1 MIVDCSVCHNLYD
14 FTEPF
19 FLADCAHI
27 LCEKHKIQSKINN
40 CCVNCKHQDNTNT
53 CKGIKFIKLEN
64 FKYNENSDEID
75 VDTLKDSTDEINNS
89 GNGINNF
96 FIDITTQLEDFYSVS
111 KFQIVN
117 LKDRCRFLTEK
128 NVNFEEVINSQKEL
142 LKQCQE
148 ELHNF
153 KKLQKNYNIL
163 IEKYNHLKE
172 TSKENLHYRKHLQ
185 PTTNNLKYEKQ
196 QLEEEYDDFVS
207 LLSSDD
213 KNDKVANNTN
223 AARNESRN
231 NFILKIKQSVGNI
244 SNHSNNVNR
253 TNYQKKRYIGSPTR
267 NLKLKHNSNMMI
279 GESTRNESSNTL
291 LKRLE
296 KKNIHVNNNNNNKI
310 NLDLIRNDKICANMS
325 TTHNRLRNALEPTT
339 ILLNRT
345 SRASRDSNN
354 YNSRVNSK
362 QNTSL
367 SYAPMLPL
375 QQNLQ
380 NETNNIL
387 RYNPNRIGSGS
398 KGIFFHGKCS
408 K

>member
-1 MIVDCSVCHNLYD
+1 MIVDCSVCHKLYD
-14 FTEPF
+14 FTEPY

-27 LCEKHKIQSKINN
+27 LCEKHKTQSEKNN
-40 CCVNCKHQDNTNT
+40 CCVNCEHQDNTNT

-75 VDTLKDSTDEINNS
+75 VDTLKDSTNEINNS

-117 LKDRCRFLTEK
+117 LKDRCRFLTE
-128 NVNFEEVINSQKEL
+128 NNINLEEVINNQKEL

-153 KKLQKNYNIL
+153 QKLQKNYNIL
-163 IEKYNHLKE
+163 TEKYNRLKE
-172 TSKENLHYRKHLQ
+172 TSKENLNNRKHLQ
-185 PTTNNLKYEKQ
+185 PTTNNLKHEKQ
-196 QLEEEYDDFVS
+196 QVEEEYDNFIS

-213 KNDKVANNTN
+213 ENDKVVNNLN
-223 AARNESRN
+223 EVRNESRN
-231 NFILKIKQSVGNI
+231 NFVLKVKQSVGNI
-244 SNHSNNVNR
+244 SKHTNNINR
-253 TNYQKKRYIGSPTR
+253 TNYHKTRYIGSPTR

-296 KKNIHVNNNNNNKI
+296 KKNILINNNNNTKI
-310 NLDLIRNDKICANMS
+310 NLDLIRNDKVCSNTS
-325 TTHNRLRNALEPTT
+325 TTDRLRNALEPTKT
-339 ILLNRT
+339 SLNRT
-345 SRASRDSNN
+345 SRASGDSNN

-367 SYAPMLPL
+367 LYAPMLQL

-380 NETNNIL
+380 KESSNIL

-398 KGIFFHGKCS
+398 KGIFLHGKRS

>member
-1 MIVDCSVCHNLYD
+1 MIVDCSVCHKLYD
-14 FTEPF
+14 FTEPY

-27 LCEKHKIQSKINN
+27 LCEKHKTQSEINN

-75 VDTLKDSTDEINNS
+75 VDTLKDSTYEINNS

-128 NVNFEEVINSQKEL
+128 NVNLEEVISNQKEL

-153 KKLQKNYNIL
+153 QKLQKNYNIL
-163 IEKYNHLKE
+163 TEKYNRLNE
-172 TSKENLHYRKHLQ
+172 NSKENLHNRKYLQ
-185 PTTNNLKYEKQ
+185 PTTNNLKHEKQ
-196 QLEEEYDDFVS
+196 QLEEEYDNFIS

-213 KNDKVANNTN
+213 ENNKAVN
-223 AARNESRN
+223 NPNEVRNESRN
-231 NFILKIKQSVGNI
+231 NFVLKVKQSVGNI
-244 SNHSNNVNR
+244 SKHTNNINH
-253 TNYQKKRYIGSPTR
+253 TNYQKTRYIGSPTR
-267 NLKLKHNSNMMI
+267 NLKLKHNSSVMI

-296 KKNIHVNNNNNNKI
+296 KKNILINNNNNNNKI
-310 NLDLIRNDKICANMS
+310 NLDLIRNDKVCSNIS
-325 TTHNRLRNALEPTT
+325 TTNRLRNALEPTKT
-339 ILLNRT
+339 LLNRT

-367 SYAPMLPL
+367 SYAPMLQL

-380 NETNNIL
+380 KESNNIL

-398 KGIFFHGKCS
+398 KGIFLHGKRS